1 MKNNAAQDYVYKKL
15 EELRYAINWDTFNLT
30 REQQSF
36 LENKLGE
43 FKKVLEEAYLVHSG
57 E

>member
-43 FKKVLEEAYLVHSG
+43 FKKVLEESYLVHSG